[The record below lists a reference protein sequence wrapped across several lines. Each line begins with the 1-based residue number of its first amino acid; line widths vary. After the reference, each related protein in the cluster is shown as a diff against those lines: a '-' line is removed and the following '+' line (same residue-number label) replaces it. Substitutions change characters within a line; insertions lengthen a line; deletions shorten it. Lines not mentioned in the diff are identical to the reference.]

1 MLWRLSR
8 KQFDS
13 QKGDGNRKAMM
24 ALVASGEV
32 PGLLG
37 YFDGRPVGW
46 CAVAPRAVS
55 RQLLCP
61 VRIASNR
68 NHTTWYRYASS
79 Q

>member
-1 MLWRLSR
+1 MVTCTIVTAIVTAIIS
-8 KQFDS
+8 FI
-13 QKGDGNRKAMM
+13 
-24 ALVASGEV
+24 
-32 PGLLG
+32 
-37 YFDGRPVGW
+37 
-46 CAVAPRAVS
+46 VS